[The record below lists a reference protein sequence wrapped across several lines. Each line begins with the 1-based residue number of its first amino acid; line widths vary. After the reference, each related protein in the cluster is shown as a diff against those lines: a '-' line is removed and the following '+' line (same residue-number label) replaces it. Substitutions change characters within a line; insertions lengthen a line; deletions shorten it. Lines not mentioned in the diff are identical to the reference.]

1 MKNILK
7 DILNIFYIN
16 VCAII
21 TYLIIKFC
29 LGTSTTY
36 ESCLISVLI
45 VFVAK
50 LMTKISKNK
59 NL

>member
-21 TYLIIKFC
+21 TYLIINFYF
-29 LGTSTTY
+29 GTPVKY

-45 VFVAK
+45 VFIAT